1 MYTSCILRAFYV
13 HAGAAIILHVPGTV
27 GCYDTHVMQKLLF
40 IVFYVSV
47 TNTKAKYCTLV
58 AEHILFGYLL
68 FYFFSLFN

>member
-47 TNTKAKYCTLV
+47 TNTKA
-58 AEHILFGYLL
+58 
-68 FYFFSLFN
+68 